1 MRSVFLPL
9 GLSLAL
15 TGSALAQ
22 ETAQVRMADGFDYPV
37 GRDGAKAYYRARG
50 FRVNGHVGEDWNGA
64 GGGDSDLGDPVYSI
78 AHGVVV
84 YARDYRSGW
93 GKVVIVRHA
102 FFDNGQT
109 QNADSLYA
117 HLHDIFVREGQ
128 QITRGEKVGTIGN
141 NRGMYDAHLHFEL
154 RKNLQ
159 VGLLRTSFAR
169 DLSNYW
175 DPTAFIGTRR
185 ELPVPSLTAAVPINT
200 FPSVAPPP
208 LPNPLVGGA
217 LLRPQ
222 SPLRR
227 SAPFKVDR
235 FEDLR
240 SP

>member
-1 MRSVFLPL
+1 MRSVALL
-9 GLSLAL
+9 LSLFFAL
-15 TGSALAQ
+15 AGHGSAQ

-37 GRDGAKAYYRARG
+37 GRDGTKAYYRARG
-50 FRVNGHVGEDWNGA
+50 FRINGHVGEDWNGA

-78 AHGVVV
+78 AHGIVV

-102 FFDNGQT
+102 FFENGQT
-109 QNADSLYA
+109 QYADSLYG
-117 HLHDIFVREGQ
+117 HLHEMNVQEGQ
-128 QITRGEKVGTIGN
+128 QIVRGNKIGTIGN

-159 VGLLRTSFAR
+159 VGLLRNSFAR

-175 DPTAFIGTRR
+175 DPSAFIATRR
-185 ELPVPSLTAAVPINT
+185 EMPVASLTAAVPINT
-200 FPSVAPPP
+200 FPTVAPAS
-208 LPNPLVGGA
+208 LPNSLLGGSS
-217 LLRPQ
+217 LRPQ

-240 SP
+240 RP

>member
-1 MRSVFLPL
+1 
-9 GLSLAL
+9 
-15 TGSALAQ
+15 
-22 ETAQVRMADGFDYPV
+22 
-37 GRDGAKAYYRARG
+37 
-50 FRVNGHVGEDWNGA
+50 
-64 GGGDSDLGDPVYSI
+64 
-78 AHGVVV
+78 
-84 YARDYRSGW
+84 
-93 GKVVIVRHA
+93 
-102 FFDNGQT
+102 
-109 QNADSLYA
+109 
-117 HLHDIFVREGQ
+117 
-128 QITRGEKVGTIGN
+128 
-141 NRGMYDAHLHFEL
+141 MYDAHLHFEL

-200 FPSVAPPP
+200 FPLVAPPP

-217 LLRPQ
+217 SLRPQ

>member
-1 MRSVFLPL
+1 MRSALLQL
-9 GLSLAL
+9 GISLAL
-15 TGSALAQ
+15 TGSGLAQ
-22 ETAQVRMADGFDYPV
+22 ETTQVRMADGFDYPV

-50 FRVNGHVGEDWNGA
+50 FRVNGHIGEDWNGA
-64 GGGDSDLGDPVYSI
+64 GGGDSDLGDAVYSI

-102 FFDNGQT
+102 FFDNCQT
-109 QNADSLYA
+109 QHADSLYG
-117 HLHDIFVREGQ
+117 HLHDIFVQEGQ
-128 QITRGEKVGTIGN
+128 QIARGERVGTIGN

-154 RKNLQ
+154 RNNLQ

-169 DLSNYW
+169 DLSTYS
-175 DPTAFIGTRR
+175 DPSAFIGTRR
-185 ELPVPSLTAAVPINT
+185 ELPMPSLTAAVPINT
-200 FPSVAPPP
+200 FPTLAPAP
-208 LPNPLVGGA
+208 LPNPFVGGA
-217 LLRPQ
+217 TLRPQ